1 MASSPNRRPGMTL
14 FSGANCPL
22 SQRTRIAV
30 AEKNIQI
37 ETIIVANGHLPEDLI
52 DLNPYNA
59 VPTLVD
65 RDLALYDSR
74 IIMEYLDERYPHPP
88 LMPVDPVSRA
98 RTRLMLY
105 RVDRDWYTLLEDIDG
120 ADSHRSV
127 AARKALRDELTVI
140 APIFQQ
146 KPFFMSDEFT
156 LVDCAVAPVLWRLP
170 AWGIE
175 LPPQA
180 RSVTEYGERLFR
192 RAGFRASLTAEEK
205 ELRD

>member
-1 MASSPNRRPGMTL
+1 MALTANRRPGVTL
-14 FSGANCPL
+14 FSGAICPV
-22 SQRTRIAV
+22 SHRTRFAV
-30 AEKNIQI
+30 AEKNIHV
-37 ETIIVANGHLPEDLI
+37 ETVIVGNGHLPEDLI
-52 DLNPYNA
+52 DLNPYNT

-105 RVDRDWYTLLEDIDG
+105 RVDRDWYTLLDDIEG
-120 ADSHRSV
+120 ADGGRSV
-127 AARKALRDELTVI
+127 AARKTLRDELTVI

-146 KPFFMSDEFT
+146 KPFFMSDHFT
-156 LVDCAVAPVLWRLP
+156 VVDCAIAPVLWRLP
-170 AWGIE
+170 VWGIE

-180 RSVTEYGERLFR
+180 RSVTDYAERLFK
-192 RAGFRASLTAEEK
+192 RAGFRASLTAQEK
-205 ELRD
+205 DLRD

>member
-1 MASSPNRRPGMTL
+1 MALAANRRPVMTL
-14 FSGANCPL
+14 FSDAKCPL
-22 SQRTRIAV
+22 SHRARIAV
-30 AEKNIQI
+30 TEKNINV
-37 ETIIVANGHLPEDLI
+37 EVVIVGRGSLPEDLI
-52 DLNPYNA
+52 DLNPYNT

-105 RVDRDWYTLLEDIDG
+105 RIDRDWYSLLDSIEGSDG
-120 ADSHRSV
+120 PRSV
-127 AARKALRDELTVI
+127 AGRKMLRDELTII
-140 APIFQQ
+140 APIFEQ
-146 KPFFMSDEFT
+146 KPFFMSDDFT
-156 LVDCAVAPVLWRLP
+156 LVDCAVAPVLWRLS

-180 RSVTEYGERLFR
+180 RSVTDYGERLFK
-192 RAGFRASLTAEEK
+192 RAGFRASLTTEEK
-205 ELRD
+205 DLRD